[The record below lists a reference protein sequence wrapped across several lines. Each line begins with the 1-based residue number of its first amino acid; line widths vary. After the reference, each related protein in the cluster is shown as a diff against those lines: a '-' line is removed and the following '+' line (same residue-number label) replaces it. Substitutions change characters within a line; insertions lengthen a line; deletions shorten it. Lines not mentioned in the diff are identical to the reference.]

1 MNGYPDS
8 TVVEAEG
15 LAPWSALMSTTAEQ
29 VLHFLLVSLATSS
42 SPTVI
47 ESSRAVVYSSTGDGA
62 MKKPGAESEEQKRSA
77 SAWMFQLAMCFH
89 AALLT
94 MLELAL
100 LVMKAGPQNLVL

>member
-1 MNGYPDS
+1 
-8 TVVEAEG
+8 
-15 LAPWSALMSTTAEQ
+15 
-29 VLHFLLVSLATSS
+29 
-42 SPTVI
+42 
-47 ESSRAVVYSSTGDGA
+47 

-100 LVMKAGPQNLVL
+100 LVMKAGPQNLVLQILRETLEWLTRRAWKWHLCQRALVG

>member
-42 SPTVI
+42 NPTVI
-47 ESSRAVVYSSTGDGA
+47 ESSRAVVWA

-94 MLELAL
+94 M
-100 LVMKAGPQNLVL
+100 